1 MRQFSTAALVLAGS
15 FAVAAGQ
22 AAHAAEKPGLPQLD
36 LTTFP
41 TQIFWLAVTF
51 ILLYLILSK
60 LALPRVGDI
69 LRTREEKIAGDLNRA
84 EQLNRDADAALKGY
98 EQALAEARAK
108 ATEIAAQT
116 RAAIQAEADARQA
129 EAEARLS
136 AQAAEAEASIRATR
150 DQALGQV
157 REIAS
162 DTATALV
169 ARLLG
174 TQPDTAG
181 VDQAVG
187 EELSRRGV
195 K

>member
-1 MRQFSTAALVLAGS
+1 MRQFSTAALVLTGS

-22 AAHAAEKPGLPQLD
+22 AAYAAEGGLPQLD
-36 LTTFP
+36 LTRFP
-41 TQIFWLAVTF
+41 PQLFWLAVTF
-51 ILLYLILSK
+51 LLLYLLMSK
-60 LALPRVGDI
+60 LALPQVSDI
-69 LRTREEKIAGDLNRA
+69 LRSREEKIAGDLSQA
-84 EQLNRDADAALKGY
+84 DQLNREADAALKGY

-116 RAAIQAEADARQA
+116 RATIQADADARQA

-150 DQALGQV
+150 DQALSQV
-157 REIAS
+157 REIAT
-162 DTATALV
+162 DTAVAVV

-174 TQPDTAG
+174 TQPDGASI
-181 VDQAVG
+181 DQAVG

>member
-1 MRQFSTAALVLAGS
+1 MRQFSTAALVLTGF

-22 AAHAAEKPGLPQLD
+22 AAHAAEGGLPQLD
-36 LTTFP
+36 LTRFP
-41 TQIFWLAVTF
+41 PQLFWLAVTF
-51 ILLYLILSK
+51 LLLYLLMSK
-60 LALPRVGDI
+60 LALPQVSDI
-69 LRTREEKIAGDLNRA
+69 LRTREEKIAGDLSRA
-84 EQLNRDADAALKGY
+84 EQLNREADAALKGY

-116 RAAIQAEADARQA
+116 RATIQADADARQA

-150 DQALGQV
+150 DQALSQV
-157 REIAS
+157 REIAT
-162 DTATALV
+162 DTAVAVV

-174 TQPDTAG
+174 AQPDGASI
-181 VDQAVG
+181 DQAVG

>member
-1 MRQFSTAALVLAGS
+1 MRQFKTAALVLTGS

-22 AAHAAEKPGLPQLD
+22 AAHAAEKTGLPQLD
-36 LTTFP
+36 LTRFP
-41 TQIFWLAVTF
+41 PQLFWLAVTF
-51 ILLYLILSK
+51 ILLYLLMSQ

-69 LRTREEKIAGDLNRA
+69 LRSREEKIAGDLNRA
-84 EQLNRDADAALKGY
+84 EQLNRDAEAALKGY

-129 EAEARLS
+129 EAEARLA
-136 AQAAEAEASIRATR
+136 AQAAQAEASIRATR

-157 REIAS
+157 REIANE
-162 DTATALV
+162 AAVALV

-174 TQPDTAG
+174 TQPDAG
-181 VDQAVG
+181 SIDQAVG

>member
-1 MRQFSTAALVLAGS
+1 MRQFSTAALVLTGC

-22 AAHAAEKPGLPQLD
+22 AAHAAEKTGLPQLD
-36 LTTFP
+36 LTRFP
-41 TQIFWLAVTF
+41 PQLFWLAVTF
-51 ILLYLILSK
+51 ALLYLLMSR

-84 EQLNRDADAALKGY
+84 DQLNRDADAALKGY
-98 EQALAEARAK
+98 EQALAQARAK
-108 ATEIAAQT
+108 ATEIAART
-116 RAAIQAEADARQA
+116 RATIQAQADARQA

-136 AQAAEAEASIRATR
+136 AQAAEAEASIRAAR

-157 REIAS
+157 REIAT
-162 DTATALV
+162 DTAAAVV

-174 TQPDTAG
+174 AQPDGAG
-181 VDQAVG
+181 VDQAVA

>member
-1 MRQFSTAALVLAGS
+1 MRQFSTATVVLAGS

-22 AAHAAEKPGLPQLD
+22 VAHAQESGGLPQLD
-36 LTTFP
+36 VSRFP
-41 TQIFWLAVTF
+41 PQLFWLAVTF
-51 ILLYLILSK
+51 ILLYLLMSK

-69 LRTREEKIAGDLNRA
+69 LRSREEKIAGDLNRA
-84 EQLNRDADAALKGY
+84 EQLNKDADAALKGY

-116 RAAIQAEADARQA
+116 RAAIQAVADARQA

-150 DQALGQV
+150 DQALSQV
-157 REIAS
+157 REIAT
-162 DTATALV
+162 DTAVAVV

-174 TQPDTAG
+174 DQPDASS
-181 VDQAVG
+181 VDAAVS

>member
-1 MRQFSTAALVLAGS
+1 M
-15 FAVAAGQ
+15 AAGQ
-22 AAHAAEKPGLPQLD
+22 AAYAQESGGLPQLD
-36 LTTFP
+36 VSRFP
-41 TQIFWLAVTF
+41 PQLFWLAVTF
-51 ILLYLILSK
+51 ILLYLLMSK

-69 LRTREEKIAGDLNRA
+69 LRAREEKIAGDLNKA
-84 EQLNRDADAALKGY
+84 EQLNKDADAALKGY

-108 ATEIAAQT
+108 ATEIAART

-129 EAEARLS
+129 DAEARLS

-150 DQALGQV
+150 DQALSQV
-157 REIAS
+157 REIAT
-162 DTATALV
+162 DTAVAVV

-174 TQPDTAG
+174 DQPDAAS
-181 VDQAVG
+181 VDAAVG

>member
-22 AAHAAEKPGLPQLD
+22 AAHAAEGGLPQLD
-36 LTTFP
+36 LTRFP
-41 TQIFWLAVTF
+41 PQLFWLAVTF
-51 ILLYLILSK
+51 ILLYLLMSK

-129 EAEARLS
+129 DAEARLS

-157 REIAS
+157 REIAN
-162 DTATALV
+162 DTAAALV

-174 TQPDTAG
+174 TQPDTG
-181 VDQAVG
+181 NVDQAVG

>member
-1 MRQFSTAALVLAGS
+1 MREFSTAAAVVAGS
-15 FAVAAGQ
+15 FAIAAGQ
-22 AAHAAEKPGLPQLD
+22 AAQAAEKVGLPQLD
-36 LTTFP
+36 LTRFP
-41 TQIFWLAVTF
+41 PQIFWLAITF
-51 ILLYLILSK
+51 ILLYLLMSQ

-84 EQLNRDADAALKGY
+84 EQLNKDADAALKGY

-129 EAEARLS
+129 EGAGRPS
-136 AQAAEAEASIRATR
+136 AQQAEAEASIRATR

-157 REIAS
+157 REIAT
-162 DTATALV
+162 DTAAAL
-169 ARLLG
+169 AERLLG
-174 TQPDTAG
+174 AQPDTG
-181 VDQAVG
+181 SIDQAVG
-187 EELSRRGV
+187 DELSRRGV

>member
-22 AAHAAEKPGLPQLD
+22 AAHAETGLPQLD
-36 LTTFP
+36 LTRFP
-41 TQIFWLAVTF
+41 PQLFWLAVTF
-51 ILLYLILSK
+51 ILLYLLMSK

-108 ATEIAAQT
+108 ATEIAAKT
-116 RAAIQAEADARQA
+116 RATIQAEADARQA
-129 EAEARLS
+129 EAEARLA

-157 REIAS
+157 REIAN

-174 TQPDTAG
+174 TQPDGAS